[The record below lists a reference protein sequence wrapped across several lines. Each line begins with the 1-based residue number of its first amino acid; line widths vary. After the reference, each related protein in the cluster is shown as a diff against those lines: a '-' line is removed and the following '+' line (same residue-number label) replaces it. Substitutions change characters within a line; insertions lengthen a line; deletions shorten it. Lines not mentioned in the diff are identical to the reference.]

1 MGLNLAACSYFK
13 NREMEGKG
21 GYDTDMELQNSSEVE
36 VNHVE
41 RSEVIGC
48 QITGSYSRLVE
59 AGGSLLS
66 VM

>member
-1 MGLNLAACSYFK
+1 
-13 NREMEGKG
+13 MEGKG

-48 QITGSYSRLVE
+48 QITGSYSRLAE